1 MMTLALV
8 GEKIDR
14 NRFTGE
20 KVENSTFFNCDFW
33 VPTLAALNLLAA
45 SFMIEKVRKDVI
57 LVALT

>member
-8 GEKIDR
+8 GEKLTE
-14 NRFTGE
+14 TGSPV
-20 KVENSTFFNCDFW
+20 KKLKIAHFSTVIFR